1 LSVAYRNVSAAL
13 SLLNKVCNSIYSR
26 YESYEAP
33 AGGQE
38 DLLGIGANLLVSGTR
53 ILREG
58 GSSKKKPITLKRT
71 VSRDILGPYWE
82 KLVVSMHL
90 CSM

>member
-1 LSVAYRNVSAAL
+1 MYVSYRNVSAAL
-13 SLLNKVCNSIYSR
+13 SLLNKVCYSIYSR

-58 GSSKKKPITLKRT
+58 GSSNKNPKA
-71 VSRDILGPYWE
+71 
-82 KLVVSMHL
+82 
-90 CSM
+90 